1 MAIHPIDLQT
11 LYAQMEKVGRQQ
23 GAEQQLAANAQEA
36 QQEKNK
42 LEAQKRLTTVQV
54 IEEGREESLRINKD
68 GKQQSEEK
76 NAMENEKKEKK
87 DELDIQNEKKEEYI
101 KDPNLGQKVDISG

>member
-42 LEAQKRLTTVQV
+42 LEAEKRLSSVQV
-54 IEEGREESLRINKD
+54 IEQGNQENLKINKD
-68 GKQQSEEK
+68 GKQNSEERETTK
-76 NAMENEKKEKK
+76 KKKESVVPEEDAAQKK
-87 DELDIQNEKKEEYI
+87 DEYI
-101 KDPNLGQKVDISG
+101 KDPYLGQRIDISG